1 MTRAA
6 FRAEIFHL
14 RDNPARDPDAGEHI
28 ADGLLVVRD
37 GLVEAIG
44 PYAALQPRLDP
55 ATPITTFPGGLIVP
69 GFIDCHVHFPQVDVI
84 ASYGAR
90 LMDWLAR
97 YTFPAEMR
105 MADPAV
111 ARATAEF
118 FLDELLRNGTTSAL
132 VFSTT
137 HTAATAALFE
147 AAAARGMR
155 IATGKT
161 MMDRDAPPALLEDA
175 SDARKGALELIE
187 AWHGRGRLSYAVT
200 PRFAPTSSRELLAAA
215 GELLKAREGLYL
227 HTHLS
232 ESAEEIARV
241 TALFP
246 EARDYLGLYESHGLV
261 GPRSVFAHCVHLDR
275 PAFDRLARAGAAV
288 AHCPTS
294 NTFLGSGL
302 FDLKLAE
309 AAGVSVGL
317 GTDVGGG
324 TSFSLL
330 ATMAEAYRVAQMRGQ
345 MRGAGL
351 APLKAFYL
359 ATLGAARALGID
371 DKLGSLAPGKEADFV
386 VLDRAATPL
395 VARRLAAC
403 SSVEEQLF
411 ALSILGDDRIVS
423 RTYVIGRI
431 AHDRDAQIPS
441 HLR

>member
-6 FRAEIFHL
+6 YRAEIFQL
-14 RDNPARDPDAGEHI
+14 RDDPARNPDAGEHI
-28 ADGLLVVRD
+28 RDGLLVVRD
-37 GLVEAIG
+37 GLVETIG
-44 PYAALQPRLDP
+44 SYATLSPKLDP
-55 ATPITTFPGGLIVP
+55 ATPVTEFPGGLIVP

-111 ARATAEF
+111 AKETAGF

-147 AAAARGMR
+147 AAEARGMR

-161 MMDRDAPPALLEDA
+161 MMDRGAPAPLLEDA
-175 SDARKGALELIE
+175 AAARKGALELIE

-200 PRFAPTSSRELLAAA
+200 PRFAPTCSGALLAAA
-215 GELLKAREGLYL
+215 RNLLKARDGLYL

-241 TALFP
+241 VELFP
-246 EARDYLGLYESHGLV
+246 KARDYLGVYEDHGLV
-261 GPRSVFAHCVHLDR
+261 GARSVFAHGVHLDR
-275 PAFDRLARAGAAV
+275 PGFDRLAKAGAAV

-294 NTFLGSGL
+294 NSFLGSGL

-309 AAGVSVGL
+309 AAGVPVGL

-330 ATMAEAYRVAQMRGQ
+330 ATMAEAYRVAQL
-345 MRGAGL
+345 RGASL
-351 APLKAFYL
+351 TPLKTFYL
-359 ATLGAARALGID
+359 ATLGAARALRIE
-371 DKLGSLAPGKEADFV
+371 DKVGSLAPGKEADFV

-395 VARRLAAC
+395 IARRLPAC
-403 SSVEEQLF
+403 ATIEEQLF
-411 ALSILGDDRIVS
+411 AMSILGDDRVVS
-423 RTYVIGRI
+423 KTYVIGRI
-431 AHDRDAQIPS
+431 AHDRDE
-441 HLR
+441 